1 MAFKSGPQLKP
12 GPAVRFWDRIADKYA
27 RTKVRDEKAYQAK
40 LEHIRSLLRPDMDV
54 MEFGCGTGSTALALA
69 GCVKHI
75 HATDIS
81 PRMIEIA
88 EGKAKAAD
96 IQNVRFEAIA
106 FEECEVLANS
116 LDVVMGHSIL
126 HLLDDYVGAIAKVHA
141 MLKPGGHFI
150 SSTTCLNDG
159 FWFLRP
165 IMPIGQ
171 LFGFFP
177 PVAFFTG
184 GQLVDSLEQQGFTI
198 DYRWK
203 PAKRSAEF
211 IVATKVR

>member
-1 MAFKSGPQLKP
+1 
-12 GPAVRFWDRIADKYA
+12 
-27 RTKVRDEKAYQAK
+27 
-40 LEHIRSLLRPDMDV
+40 
-54 MEFGCGTGSTALALA
+54 
-69 GCVKHI
+69 
-75 HATDIS
+75 
-81 PRMIEIA
+81 
-88 EGKAKAAD
+88 
-96 IQNVRFEAIA
+96 
-106 FEECEVLANS
+106 
-116 LDVVMGHSIL
+116 MGHSIL

-171 LFGFFP
+171 MFGFLP

-184 GQLVDSLEQQGFTI
+184 GQLVDSLERQGFTI
-198 DYRWK
+198 DHRWK

-211 IVATKVR
+211 IVATKTR